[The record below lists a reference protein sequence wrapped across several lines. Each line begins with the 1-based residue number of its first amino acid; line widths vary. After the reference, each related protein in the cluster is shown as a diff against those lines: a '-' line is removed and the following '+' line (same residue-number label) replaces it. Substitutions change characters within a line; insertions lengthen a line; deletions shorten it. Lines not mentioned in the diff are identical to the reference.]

1 MTVETNG
8 SVLMSL
14 VAIDMKTCTKCKE
27 TKELKLFS
35 ALATSKD
42 GKRKQCKACDH
53 LYRLAN
59 QDEIR
64 EYHYQNRYGI
74 SLNEYEEKLKEQD
87 YSCAICGSKHTSNER
102 MKRLVVDHDHTTGQ
116 VRGLLCHSCNV
127 AIGAAKEQEDILM
140 ACISYLRSYT
150 KG

>member
-1 MTVETNG
+1 
-8 SVLMSL
+8 MSL
-14 VAIDMKTCTKCKE
+14 LATRMKTCNKCKE

-35 ALATSKD
+35 AASASKD

-74 SLNEYEEKLKEQD
+74 SLNQYEEKLKEQD

-102 MKRLVVDHDHTTGQ
+102 MKRLVVDHDHNTGM

-127 AIGAAKEQEDILM
+127 AIGAAKEQEEILM